1 MILPV
6 YLYGSSVLRKKAQD
20 ITPDYPHLDK
30 LIGDMWDTLYYADG
44 VGLAAPQIGLSVRI
58 FMVDGSELAEDR
70 PELKDFKRLVI
81 NPRIIETSPE
91 TVVYQEGCLS
101 LPKLWAD
108 IERPKSVK
116 MAYLNRDFEP
126 VEEWFHGMASRMV
139 QHEYSHLEGEL
150 FTDLAP
156 AIRKKML
163 QSKLQAIARGEVK
176 TFYKTKIVK

>member
-6 YLYGSSVLRKKAQD
+6 YLYGSSVLRQKAQD

-126 VEEWFHGMASRMV
+126 VEEWFHGMASGWSSMSIRTLKEAL
-139 QHEYSHLEGEL
+139 HR
-150 FTDLAP
+150 LAP

-163 QSKLQAIARGEVK
+163 RANCRPLPG
-176 TFYKTKIVK
+176 

>member
-6 YLYGSSVLRKKAQD
+6 YLYGSSVLRQKAQD

-91 TVVYQEGCLS
+91 TVVYQQGCLS
-101 LPKLWAD
+101 QP
-108 IERPKSVK
+108 
-116 MAYLNRDFEP
+116 
-126 VEEWFHGMASRMV
+126 
-139 QHEYSHLEGEL
+139 
-150 FTDLAP
+150 
-156 AIRKKML
+156 
-163 QSKLQAIARGEVK
+163 
-176 TFYKTKIVK
+176 

>member
-6 YLYGSSVLRKKAQD
+6 YLYGSSVLRQKAQD

-150 FTDLAP
+150 FADLAP